1 MFQEVNLV
9 VEIGNGFSRP
19 VGKDVE
25 SLVFLQTLHTE
36 MNLLTE
42 ACSFGYQTRVN
53 KE

>member
-1 MFQEVNLV
+1 MLQEVNIDV
-9 VEIGNGFSRP
+9 GIGNGCSRP

-25 SLVFLQTLHTE
+25 SLVFLQISHAE

-42 ACSFGYQTRVN
+42 AHSFGHQTRAN